1 MELSEINRGVKSVDD
16 PTVTYLTYFKF
27 PEIKSN
33 FDKNKKPS
41 KTVVKALSKNLK
53 SCPDKTGLTKLTPIF
68 HPKIK
73 K

>member
-33 FDKNKKPS
+33 FDKIKSLQRP
-41 KTVVKALSKNLK
+41 LLK
-53 SCPDKTGLTKLTPIF
+53 LYL
-68 HPKIK
+68 KI
-73 K
+73 